1 MSKVAILTLNWNN
14 WEDSKNFLDSVFFLD
29 YKNYDIIFIDNGS
42 NDNSVDNLISFLTNK
57 NLDYKIIDEN
67 NTIENITENSQFY
80 IIKNDEN
87 LGYTGGF
94 NKGLE
99 FILNNARD
107 YEFIWILN
115 NDTILNKLSL
125 GNLVKCY
132 YEAINK
138 NIKVGAIGSKI
149 LYPNGELQ
157 MLGGCTLYPIIG
169 NSIFRKKDN
178 QRLDY
183 ISGAS
188 LFMPVDV
195 VRYVGLFDERFFL
208 YWDDADYGIRI
219 KKKGYKL
226 IYCSNS
232 IVYHKEGGTAGRINK
247 VNDYYW
253 VRNGF
258 LFTKKH
264 YPYFLPFVFFSYF
277 FKYTIVRKLRN
288 LPFNFDAYVRGVK
301 DFLTNKFGGIK

>member
-1 MSKVAILTLNWNN
+1 MSKVVLLTLNWNN

-42 NDNSVDNLISFLTNK
+42 NDNSVDSLISFLTNK
-57 NLDYKIIDEN
+57 NLNYKIIDEN
-67 NTIENITENSQFY
+67 NTIENIGENSRFY

-115 NDTILNKLSL
+115 NDTILNKSSL

-132 YEAINK
+132 YEAISK

-157 MLGGCTLYPIIG
+157 MLGGCTLY
-169 NSIFRKKDN
+169 
-178 QRLDY
+178 Q
-183 ISGAS
+183 
-188 LFMPVDV
+188 
-195 VRYVGLFDERFFL
+195 
-208 YWDDADYGIRI
+208 IR
-219 KKKGYKL
+219 
-226 IYCSNS
+226 
-232 IVYHKEGGTAGRINK
+232 GTAGRINK

-277 FKYTIVRKLRN
+277 FKYTIVRKLKN

-301 DFLTNKFGGIK
+301 DFFD